1 MRPAPKRAID
11 QTRYLKPGLIR
22 NILKF
27 TKMTPELD
35 PKRQAILDGATRM
48 FLSHGYRN
56 VSMDKIAQAAPV
68 SKATLY
74 NHFDSKNALL
84 SAVISGLCEALLQTM
99 TQATIESDDVE
110 YNLTQ
115 IATSAVALIYAEDA
129 LAIYRLV
136 VAESPDFP
144 ELGQL
149 FYASGPQAALTQLE
163 DYFRRVNTDGNYHIA
178 DPAFAA
184 DAFFSML
191 KGDLHLRCLLS
202 KSLQPSAEEKKRLIT
217 QVIAFYM
224 QGMLHAKP

>member
-1 MRPAPKRAID
+1 MPSEP
-11 QTRYLKPGLIR
+11 T
-22 NILKF
+22 
-27 TKMTPELD
+27 D
-35 PKRQAILDGATRM
+35 PKRLAILSGATRM
-48 FLSHGYRN
+48 FLAHGYRN

-84 SAVISGLCEALLQTM
+84 AAVISELCGSLLQTM

-110 YNLTQ
+110 NNLTR
-115 IATSAVALIYAEDA
+115 IATSAVDLIYAEDA

-149 FYASGPQAALTQLE
+149 FYQSGPQAALTQLE
-163 DYFRRVNTDGNYHIA
+163 DYFRRLNESGSFNIA
-178 DPAFAA
+178 DPVFAA

-191 KGDLHLRCLLS
+191 RGDLHVRCLLT
-202 KSLQPSAEEKKRLIT
+202 KTLRPSANDKKRLVS
-217 QVIAFYM
+217 QVIAFYLR
-224 QGMLHAKP
+224 GMLHAKS

>member
-1 MRPAPKRAID
+1 
-11 QTRYLKPGLIR
+11 
-22 NILKF
+22 
-27 TKMTPELD
+27 MTSEPTD
-35 PKRQAILDGATRM
+35 PKRLAILSGATRM
-48 FLSHGYRN
+48 FLTHGYRN

-84 SAVISGLCEALLQTM
+84 AAVISDLCESLLQTM

-110 YNLTQ
+110 NNLTQ
-115 IATSAVALIYAEDA
+115 IATSAVDLIYAEDA

-149 FYASGPQAALTQLE
+149 FYQSGPQAALTQLE
-163 DYFRRVNTDGNYHIA
+163 DYFRRLNESGRYTIA
-178 DPAFAA
+178 DPVFAA

-191 KGDLHLRCLLS
+191 RGDLHVRCLLT
-202 KSLQPSAEEKKRLIT
+202 KTLRPSVDEKKCLVSR
-217 QVIAFYM
+217 VIAFYM
-224 QGMLHAKP
+224 QGMLHAKS

>member
-1 MRPAPKRAID
+1 
-11 QTRYLKPGLIR
+11 
-22 NILKF
+22 
-27 TKMTPELD
+27 MTSESID

-48 FLSHGYRN
+48 FLSYGYRN
-56 VSMDKIAQAAPV
+56 VSMEKIAQAAPV

-84 SAVISGLCEALLQTM
+84 AAVTAELCGSLLQTL

-110 YNLTQ
+110 SNLTQ
-115 IATSAVALIYAEDA
+115 IATSAVELIYAEDA

-163 DYFRRVNTDGNYHIA
+163 DYFRRLNAGGNFNIA
-178 DPAFAA
+178 DPVFAA

-191 KGDLHLRCLLS
+191 RGDLHLRCLLS
-202 KSLQPSAEEKKRLIT
+202 KTLRPTADEKKRLIA
-217 QVIAFYM
+217 QVITFFM
-224 QGMLHAKP
+224 QGMLHAKS

>member
-1 MRPAPKRAID
+1 
-11 QTRYLKPGLIR
+11 
-22 NILKF
+22 
-27 TKMTPELD
+27 MTSEPID

-48 FLSHGYRN
+48 FLAHGYRN
-56 VSMDKIAQAAPV
+56 ASMEKIAQAAPV

-74 NHFDSKNALL
+74 NHFDSKSALL
-84 SAVISGLCEALLQTM
+84 SAVISDRCRSLLQTM
-99 TQATIESDDVE
+99 TQVTIEPDDVE
-110 YNLTQ
+110 NNLTQ
-115 IATSAVALIYAEDA
+115 IATSAVDLIFSEDA

-149 FYASGPQAALTQLE
+149 FYQSGPQAGLTQLE
-163 DYFRRVNTDGNYHIA
+163 NYFRRLNATGDFSII
-178 DPAFAA
+178 DPVFAA

-202 KSLQPSAEEKKRLIT
+202 KTLRPSADEKKRLIS

-224 QGMLHAKP
+224 RGILHAKP

>member
-1 MRPAPKRAID
+1 MTTD
-11 QTRYLKPGLIR
+11 LI
-22 NILKF
+22 
-27 TKMTPELD
+27 D

-48 FLSHGYRN
+48 FLAHGYRN

-84 SAVISGLCEALLQTM
+84 AAVISELCESLLQTM

-110 YNLTQ
+110 SNLTQ
-115 IATSAVALIYAEDA
+115 IATSAVDLIYAEDA

-149 FYASGPQAALTQLE
+149 FYQSGPQAALTQLE
-163 DYFRRVNTDGNYHIA
+163 DYFRQLNASGNFNIA
-178 DPAFAA
+178 DPIFAA

-191 KGDLHLRCLLS
+191 KGDLHCRCLLS
-202 KSLQPSAEEKKRLIT
+202 KTLRPSNEEKKRLVS

-224 QGMLHAKP
+224 RGMLHAKS